1 VAHELNNP
9 ITAIIGNV
17 QLMQREITPDKEQLE
32 SLELIEQAGRR
43 AQKVV
48 GDLLNFARQESQKFV
63 IVDVNNSIQQALALI
78 QLQWPKSDVHL
89 EILLDD
95 DIPQVHGNPDH
106 LQSVWLN
113 LLLNARDAL
122 EDKKGKVTIQ
132 SFRSDD
138 QVTVQVSDNG
148 IGISAENLQ
157 KVFEPF
163 FTTKAPGRGT
173 GLGLPTSYRI
183 IKQHSGTIQVESVLK
198 RGTTVTVKLPAASVS
213 LS

>member
-1 VAHELNNP
+1 
-9 ITAIIGNV
+9 
-17 QLMQREITPDKEQLE
+17 MQREITPDQEQLE

-63 IVDVNNSIQQALALI
+63 IVDVNNSIQQALTLI

-95 DIPQVHGNPDH
+95 DIPHVNGNPDY

-148 IGISAENLQ
+148 IGISDENLH

-173 GLGLPTSYRI
+173 GLGLATSYRI
-183 IKQHSGTIQVESVLK
+183 IKQHSGTIQVESVQK
-198 RGTTVTVKLPAASVS
+198 KGTTVTVKLPAASVS